1 MWRRRILMTLGIA
14 AMCGGPAALY
24 AVGASGKSLSCP
36 AANPQPIMPDSVH
49 GIVTRT
55 QINPKAGRSIALSVH
70 PAMQDQ
76 DLATWMRQIE
86 EVGVNMAELILVPND
101 HLAAQEA
108 ISVGDWQAYA
118 EAALLPFSERTP
130 AQQARL
136 KSIRDRIAA
145 KNGVKDVTPA
155 QQDQVL
161 LAFLKRLEALKAAG
175 QICGNVQ
182 FIVVLRRWFPTATD
196 PSNRRATEKRLS
208 SEEVYARTVADLI
221 NAAGEDHLD
230 HWLAGVMFTEHTN
243 TDMNQLLPIIVD
255 LAARINGL
263 THNWLKSRLM
273 IATGGGFGN
282 QFNGIDKVTCPDGAD
297 GTDGGY
303 QFTCRS
309 GRPLDFFGLI
319 TKQTGSFA
327 FGYKLFNW
335 NTAPTPLSYCQ
346 ARRRDCEPKNLTAAD
361 WTDYLND
368 PKAGLG
374 FADLASFV
382 NRNAAAY
389 PQTANVIFAGNS
401 ADSIFKMVEATPE
414 PSGTRLAPAPNL
426 VALTTLFQ
434 DAARKGGGWSGRL
447 FMDGYG
453 DQDRL
458 TEGTTATDNGG
469 YLFFV
474 DRSSFDFTGTG
485 KVTAN
490 PQSQA
495 YWRAWPKL
503 PAQ

>member
-1 MWRRRILMTLGIA
+1 MWRRRALLILCVATAL
-14 AMCGGPAALY
+14 CGPS
-24 AVGASGKSLSCP
+24 AVANGKALSCP
-36 AANPQPIMPDSVH
+36 APNPQPIAPDAVH
-49 GIVTRT
+49 GIVTRV

-76 DLATWMRQIE
+76 DLATWMRQLE
-86 EVGVNMAELILVPND
+86 EAGVNVAELLLAPND
-101 HLAAQEA
+101 RLSAEQKISQE
-108 ISVGDWQAYA
+108 DWQAYTDT
-118 EAALLPFSERTP
+118 ALLPFYERSP
-130 AQQARL
+130 SQQARY
-136 KSIRDRIAA
+136 KSIRERIAN
-145 KNGVKDVTPA
+145 KNGVKDVTAA
-155 QQDQVL
+155 QQDQIL
-161 LAFLKRLEALKAAG
+161 LAFLKRLEALKASG

-182 FIVVLRRWFPTATD
+182 FIVVLRRWFPTAAA
-196 PSNRRATEKRLS
+196 PSNRRAVEKRLS
-208 SEEVYARTVADLI
+208 SEAVYAQTVADFL
-221 NAAGEDHLD
+221 NAAIENHLD
-230 HWLAGVMFTEHTN
+230 RWLAGILFTEHTN
-243 TDMNQLLPIIVD
+243 TDMNQLLPITLD

-263 THNWLKSRLM
+263 THDWLKSHLM
-273 IATGGGFGN
+273 IATGGGFGD

-297 GTDGGY
+297 GSDGGY
-303 QFTCRS
+303 QFTCRP

-319 TKQTGSFA
+319 TKQAGSFA

-335 NTAPTPLSYCQ
+335 TTAPTPLSYCQ
-346 ARRRDCEPKNLTAAD
+346 TRRRDCEPRNLTAAD

-374 FADLASFV
+374 FGDLAALV

-389 PQTANVIFAGNS
+389 PQAANVIFVGNS
-401 ADSIFKMVEATPE
+401 ADSIFRMVETTPE
-414 PSGTRLAPAPNL
+414 PSGSRLTPAPNL

-434 DAARKGGGWSGRL
+434 GAAQKGGGWSGRL

-458 TEGTTATDNGG
+458 TEGATATDNGG
-469 YLFFV
+469 YLYFV
-474 DRSSFDFTGTG
+474 DRSPFDFSGTG

-495 YWRAWPKL
+495 YWRAWPRL